1 MWLRPSP
8 QSVAGYSTSSFCF
21 PRRAPLVFAD
31 RTLTVG
37 NNSPLTDGALAIWDC
52 PVQHHACA
60 LSILRCGRRRRRKQG
75 AAALAISR
83 ELVINSDAVLTR
95 ARLSS
100 RAHLMFLQRGLF

>member
-37 NNSPLTDGALAIWDC
+37 NSSPLTDGALAIWDC

-75 AAALAISR
+75 
-83 ELVINSDAVLTR
+83 
-95 ARLSS
+95 SS
-100 RAHLMFLQRGLF
+100 RPSLAAVEAPPLEHVPRSLPTSFLWIGRRKDF